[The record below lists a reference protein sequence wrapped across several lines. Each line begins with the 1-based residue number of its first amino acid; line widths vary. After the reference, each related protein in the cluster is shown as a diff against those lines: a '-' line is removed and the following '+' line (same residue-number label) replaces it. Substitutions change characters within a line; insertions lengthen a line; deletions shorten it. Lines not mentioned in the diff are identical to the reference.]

1 MKTKR
6 PSHSVKSNKK
16 ALVADPSALMQT
28 ERDFKDALLTVS
40 VFANL
45 FVLCVWVAL
54 QATTQYDL
62 ALAGFF
68 LNR

>member
-1 MKTKR
+1 
-6 PSHSVKSNKK
+6 
-16 ALVADPSALMQT
+16 MQT

-54 QATTQYDL
+54 QATSQYDI

-68 LNR
+68 LDR

>member
-1 MKTKR
+1 MKAK
-6 PSHSVKSNKK
+6 HSPRSIKSK
-16 ALVADPSALMQT
+16 AKTFAADPSALMQT

-54 QATTQYDL
+54 QATSQYDI

-68 LNR
+68 LDR